1 LEPRHRGGVEIHPN
15 QGDFI
20 EMQLNLSEEER
31 AALTRHLCEHIRH
44 TAHPFA
50 ESYELLK
57 SILTKLDPEAEI
69 LLNPEPKRR

>member
-1 LEPRHRGGVEIHPN
+1 
-15 QGDFI
+15 
-20 EMQLNLSEEER
+20 MQLNLSEEER
-31 AALTRHLCEHIRH
+31 AALTRRLCEHIRH

>member
-1 LEPRHRGGVEIHPN
+1 
-15 QGDFI
+15 
-20 EMQLNLSEEER
+20 MQLDLSDEER

-57 SILTKLDPEAEI
+57 SILIKLDPQSEI

>member
-1 LEPRHRGGVEIHPN
+1 LEPPIRGVKIRTNPGN
-15 QGDFI
+15 FI
-20 EMQLNLSEEER
+20 EMQLNLSDEER

-57 SILTKLDPEAEI
+57 SILAKLDPQSEI

>member
-1 LEPRHRGGVEIHPN
+1 ME
-15 QGDFI
+15 
-20 EMQLNLSEEER
+20 LNLSEEER

-44 TAHPFA
+44 TTHPFA

-57 SILTKLDPEAEI
+57 SILTKLDPDSKI

>member
-1 LEPRHRGGVEIHPN
+1 VVLKCIRTP
-15 QGDFI
+15 GDLI
-20 EMQLNLSEEER
+20 EMQLNLSDEER

-57 SILTKLDPEAEI
+57 SILTKLDPKSEV

>member
-1 LEPRHRGGVEIHPN
+1 MPLDQMASLLWNRGIEEVLKSTRTREIL
-15 QGDFI
+15 

-50 ESYELLK
+50 K
-57 SILTKLDPEAEI
+57 STSCSS
-69 LLNPEPKRR
+69 RS

>member
-1 LEPRHRGGVEIHPN
+1 
-15 QGDFI
+15 
-20 EMQLNLSEEER
+20 MQLNLSDEER
-31 AALTRHLCEHIRH
+31 AALTRHLCEHLSH

-57 SILTKLDPEAEI
+57 SILTKLDPDSEI